1 MIALLLLYRSRA
13 KQKAVINYSQ
23 HVPRHRAA
31 KEKRKEKQQLRQVR
45 LKLVQVSWA
54 LQSRAQGSP
63 SHTPGRLDMAFRN
76 AFFSLLPPVWDN
88 DFCVWPLTVHGGLEY
103 GLALESYKQ
112 REQQG
117 SFAGSAL
124 AACPGTAGHTDALP
138 APPAQRG
145 PALNG
150 FQFVLCIC
158 ATLGKKQ
165 ENRGLSVASCC
176 ILL

>member
-23 HVPRHRAA
+23 RVPRHRAA
-31 KEKRKEKQQLRQVR
+31 KEKSKAAAQTSALR
-45 LKLVQVSWA
+45 A
-54 LQSRAQGSP
+54 RAGELGSAEP
-63 SHTPGRLDMAFRN
+63 GSGLPIAHPGRLDVAFLW
-76 AFFSLLPPVWDN
+76 AFFSPLPPVWDN
-88 DFCVWPLTVHGGLEY
+88 DICVRPLTAHGGLEY

-112 REQQG
+112 REHQG

-138 APPAQRG
+138 TPPAQRV
-145 PALNG
+145 PALNS
-150 FQFVLCIC
+150 FQFVSCIC

-165 ENRGLSVASCC
+165 ENRRLSVASCC

>member
-23 HVPRHRAA
+23 PVPRHRAA
-31 KEKRKEKQQLRQVR
+31 REKSKAAAQTSA
-45 LKLVQVSWA
+45 LKARAGELGSA
-54 LQSRAQGSP
+54 ERAQGSP
-63 SHTPGRLDMAFRN
+63 SHTPGRLDVAFPW
-76 AFFSLLPPVWDN
+76 AFFSPLPPVWDN
-88 DFCVWPLTVHGGLEY
+88 DICVWPLTAHGGLEY

-112 REQQG
+112 REHQG
-117 SFAGSAL
+117 SFGGPAL
-124 AACPGTAGHTDALP
+124 AACPGTTRHTDALP
-138 APPAQRG
+138 APPAQRV

-150 FQFVLCIC
+150 FQFVSCIC